1 MYWIILLIVLIFSLL
16 VYYVFRKKSKLNHRD
31 KVDLIV
37 GKRDLNSAYSRLS
50 AFHVDKD
57 DSDN

>member
-1 MYWIILLIVLIFSLL
+1 M